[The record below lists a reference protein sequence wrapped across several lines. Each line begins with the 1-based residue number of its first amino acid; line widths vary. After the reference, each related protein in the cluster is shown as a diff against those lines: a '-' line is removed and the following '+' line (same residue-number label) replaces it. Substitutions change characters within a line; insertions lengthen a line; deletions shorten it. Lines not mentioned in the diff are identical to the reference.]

1 MEDEH
6 ELERMMADFEFPV
19 EEADGDTLEAMK
31 AEGNE
36 VVEFKRWF
44 KSKASSTFKNLN
56 GIGRFIDFI
65 SNLPP
70 EERSSIREMLEDRIL
85 GNPSLEITFMLS
97 YGMPFAL
104 SEYWDGMSLMSDEL
118 NELNRSVSEEAVRNI
133 MLLRSEQKNFA
144 SAVNK
149 GTQVALKEI
158 EEAARRQAVDNDVQF
173 QKHEKSL
180 EAFASKVQC
189 DIEAIAK
196 RFEQDIAQRKLNI
209 ESEIEAEKTKARNT
223 VYKQISSKV
232 EAVADKAFGKV
243 HDKYTVK
250 HAMYNAGAVVVGMTI
265 FTIFSKI
272 FSG

>member
-1 MEDEH
+1 MEGEY

-19 EEADGDTLEAMK
+19 EEADGDKLEAMK

-44 KSKASSTFKNLN
+44 KSKASPTFKNLS

-70 EERSSIREMLEDRIL
+70 EERSVIRELLEDRIL

-104 SEYWDGMSLMSDEL
+104 SEYWDGMNLMSEEL
-118 NELNRSVSEEAVRNI
+118 HEVNRSVTEEALRNI

-149 GTQVALKEI
+149 GTQVAVKEI
-158 EEAARRQAVDNDVQF
+158 EEAGRRHAADGDLQLQR
-173 QKHEKSL
+173 HEKSL
-180 EAFASKVQC
+180 EAFANKVQA

-196 RFEQDIAQRKLNI
+196 RFEQDVAQRKLNF
-209 ESEIEAEKTKARNT
+209 EAEVEAEKTKARNM
-223 VYKQISSKV
+223 VYKEISSKV
-232 EAVADKAFGKV
+232 EDVADKAFGKV

-250 HAMYNAGAVVVGMTI
+250 HAIYNAGAVLVGMAV
-265 FTIFSKI
+265 FTILTKLFS
-272 FSG
+272 

>member
-1 MEDEH
+1 MEDEY

-19 EEADGDTLEAMK
+19 EEADGDKLEAMK

-44 KSKASSTFKNLN
+44 KSKASPTFKNLS

-70 EERSSIREMLEDRIL
+70 EERSAIREMLEDRIL

-104 SEYWDGMSLMSDEL
+104 SEYYDGMSLISEEI
-118 NELNRSVSEEAVRNI
+118 NEINRSVNEEAIRNI

-144 SAVNK
+144 SAVTK
-149 GTQVALKEI
+149 GTQVAIREI
-158 EEAARRQAVDNDVQF
+158 EEAGVRQVSANDAQLAR
-173 QKHEKSL
+173 HEKSL
-180 EAFASKVQC
+180 EAYASKAQA

-196 RFEQDIAQRKLNI
+196 KFEQEVASRKLNLDA
-209 ESEIEAEKTKARNT
+209 EIEAEKTKARNM
-223 VYKQISSKV
+223 VYKEISSKV
-232 EAVADKAFGKV
+232 ESVADKAFGKV
-243 HDKYTVK
+243 HDKYSMK
-250 HAMYNAGAVVVGMTI
+250 HALYNAGAVIVGMTV
-265 FTIFSKI
+265 FSLLTKL
-272 FSG
+272 FA

>member
-1 MEDEH
+1 MEDEY

-19 EEADGDTLEAMK
+19 EEADGDKLEAMK
-31 AEGNE
+31 VEGNE

-44 KSKASSTFKNLN
+44 KSKASPTFKNLS
-56 GIGRFIDFI
+56 GISRFIDFI
-65 SNLPP
+65 SNLPTD
-70 EERSSIREMLEDRIL
+70 ERSAIREMLEDRIL

-104 SEYWDGMSLMSDEL
+104 AEYWDGMNLVSEEL
-118 NELNRSVSEEAVRNI
+118 NELNRSVSEEALRNI

-149 GTQVALKEI
+149 GTQVAIKEI
-158 EEAARRQAVDNDVQF
+158 EEAGQRQQVDGVIQL

-180 EAFASKVQC
+180 EAFANKVQS

-196 RFEQDIAQRKLNI
+196 RFEQDVAQRKLNF
-209 ESEIEAEKTKARNT
+209 ESEIEAEKTKARNM
-223 VYKQISSKV
+223 VYKEISSKV

-243 HDKYTVK
+243 HDKYTLK
-250 HAMYNAGAVVVGMTI
+250 HAAYNAGAVVVGMAC
-265 FTIFSKI
+265 FTILAKLFS
-272 FSG
+272 